1 MVVFDRLSI
10 GIFDINNINEI
21 ETRKD
26 HFELKNTYKFM
37 NLIVTTQNQ
46 NLVLFD
52 LKKEKII
59 YEYNISKYNVE
70 SCSLINHS

>member
-10 GIFDINNINEI
+10 GILILITLMRLRQE
-21 ETRKD
+21 KD

-59 YEYNISKYNVE
+59 YEYNISKYNVKAFH
-70 SCSLINHS
+70 L